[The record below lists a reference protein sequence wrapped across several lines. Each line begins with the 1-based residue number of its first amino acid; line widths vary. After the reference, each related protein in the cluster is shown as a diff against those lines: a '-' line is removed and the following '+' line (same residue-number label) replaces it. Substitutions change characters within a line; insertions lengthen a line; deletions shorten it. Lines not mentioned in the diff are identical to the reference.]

1 MRMIRRTAWA
11 AACAGLVAAPGCGD
25 HTPASGSGAGS
36 GPPPAAL
43 ARDDETQF
51 QKLRGEVSTVIND
64 ATIRYTPLQYQYS
77 EGLLDTLDQ
86 VERALSGKAQGEPT
100 RFLPKLDA
108 QDELDH
114 FRETVR
120 RWEAKTGRS
129 LRTEVD
135 TLKADVAAR
144 KPGERVHPEFQRRF
158 SAVFDDLVALEVAE
172 IRERRNRAI
181 HAAADKILAPYRAEH
196 AEPVRRLEAVLNA
209 PPYNLPEKGRPK

>member
-11 AACAGLVAAPGCGD
+11 AACVGLVAAPGCGD
-25 HTPASGSGAGS
+25 HTPAAGPGAGS

-43 ARDDETQF
+43 ASDDEALF
-51 QKLRGEVSTVIND
+51 QKLRAEVSTVIND
-64 ATIRYTPLQYQYS
+64 ATIRYTPLQYRYS
-77 EGLLDTLDQ
+77 EGLLDILDQ
-86 VERALSGKAQGEPT
+86 VERALSGKAQGKPT

-120 RWEAKTGRS
+120 RWEAKTGRN

-135 TLKADVAAR
+135 VLKADVAAR

-158 SAVFDDLVALEVAE
+158 AAVFDDLVALEVAE
-172 IRERRNRAI
+172 LRERRNRAI
-181 HAAADKILAPYRAEH
+181 HAAAEKILAPYRAEH

-209 PPYNLPEKGRPK
+209 PPYNVPDEGRPK